1 MSRKLPVIPDEQFQR
16 GEVPMTKQEI
26 RLFVMTQAMV
36 DSADVVWDIGAGTG
50 SLSVEAALRA
60 KEGHVYAMDG
70 DAEACA
76 LVHANAEKFSLKNIT
91 VLHGKAPEALQG
103 LPEPDVVF
111 VGGSGG
117 NLAEILSTS
126 ASRLKPGGRMLI
138 TAVLVETLHDT
149 LRFMDEQ
156 KDFRVEACG
165 LQVTRIRP
173 VGGRHMFQS
182 LNSVYVVTC
191 RKGECL

>member
-1 MSRKLPVIPDEQFQR
+1 
-16 GEVPMTKQEI
+16 
-26 RLFVMTQAMV
+26 
-36 DSADVVWDIGAGTG
+36 
-50 SLSVEAALRA
+50 
-60 KEGHVYAMDG
+60 
-70 DAEACA
+70 
-76 LVHANAEKFSLKNIT
+76 
-91 VLHGKAPEALQG
+91 
-103 LPEPDVVF
+103 
-111 VGGSGG
+111 
-117 NLAEILSTS
+117 
-126 ASRLKPGGRMLI
+126 MLI

-156 KDFRVEACG
+156 KDFRVESCG

>member
-1 MSRKLPVIPDEQFQR
+1 MSQKLPVISDEQFQR

-26 RLFVMTQAMV
+26 RLFVMAQAMV
-36 DSADVVWDIGAGTG
+36 DPADVVWDIGAGTG

-60 KEGHVYAMDG
+60 SRGQVFALDG

-76 LVHANAEKFSLKNIT
+76 LVHANAKKFSLENIT
-91 VLHGKAPEALQG
+91 VLHGKAPEALKG
-103 LPEPDVVF
+103 LPDPDVVF

-117 NLAEILSTS
+117 SLTEILSTS
-126 ASRLKPGGRMLI
+126 ASRLKQGGRMLI

-156 KDFRVEACG
+156 SDFHVESCG